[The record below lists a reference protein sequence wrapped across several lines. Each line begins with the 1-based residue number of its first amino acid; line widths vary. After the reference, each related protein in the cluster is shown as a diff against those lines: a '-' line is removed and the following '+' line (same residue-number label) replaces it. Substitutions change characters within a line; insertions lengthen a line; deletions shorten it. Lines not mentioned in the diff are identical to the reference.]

1 MWLQMGGLYILL
13 KIIWSLCSDKCWKGT
28 CVCVTICVWVA
39 NKNSKRQKLSV
50 YSTIKYLCTS
60 CRWKKFF
67 EQNYIT
73 FSFEFK
79 ILKIIINWKSSVFPA
94 LFLLWERGGLFPTSF
109 KATHYTH
116 GVVFTECSLL
126 GRTATILNFLHLYT
140 VCPFV
145 DSDPKATKI
154 PREKCVFS
162 ECILAVVAWLVAAVK
177 WNCLQRGLLSA
188 RPKTSLWLL
197 WLLVDC
203 CGRL

>member
-1 MWLQMGGLYILL
+1 M
-13 KIIWSLCSDKCWKGT
+13 
-28 CVCVTICVWVA
+28 CVTICVWVA

-50 YSTIKYLCTS
+50 YSTIKYLCNS

-73 FSFEFK
+73 FIFEFK

-94 LFLLWERGGLFPTSF
+94 LFLLWERGGGALPHLFQGNTLHSWCGLYRMPTPWQNSNHPKF
-109 KATHYTH
+109 P
-116 GVVFTECSLL
+116 
-126 GRTATILNFLHLYT
+126 
-140 VCPFV
+140 VCPFL
-145 DSDPKATKI
+145 DSDPKVTKI

-177 WNCLQRGLLSA
+177 WNCLQRNLLSA